1 MNLYQNDSFVE
12 ETENEVQQTE
22 FTYEEFLRYKSSCED
37 QIELGDRAKRLAQ
50 NPDFVALIM
59 EDYFVK
65 EPTRLA
71 ALMASGRIT
80 GKAFDGCVEDMK
92 AIGHLRTFL
101 TDYINKANLAK
112 AELGSLQEAYDEALA
127 SGSMNPQDLN

>member
-1 MNLYQNDSFVE
+1 MNLYQNDSFVQ
-12 ETENEVQQTE
+12 ETENEPQQMA
-22 FTYEEFLRYKSSCED
+22 FTYEEFLKYRASCEG
-37 QIELGDRAKRLAQ
+37 QIELGERAKRLAQ

-80 GKAFDGCVEDMK
+80 GKSFDGCVEDMK
-92 AIGHLRTFL
+92 SIGHLRNFL
-101 TDYINKANLAK
+101 TQYIQKANIAQS
-112 AELGSLQEAYDEALA
+112 ELVSLQEAYDDAVA
-127 SGSMNPQDLN
+127 TGIMNPTDLN